1 MQMTFILIILNL
13 VLQVW
18 IWKCQLKY
26 RSMLLLYI
34 LHLWGI
40 LHVQFLTELRPY
52 IYIYKAAINLVAGVP
67 VTDVTEYLNSTAWD
81 NWRQDQGFDY
91 PGNAWTN
98 NKKYTSN
105 AM

>member
-1 MQMTFILIILNL
+1 MDMKMSVEIQEYVTTLHIAFVRNFACSISY
-13 VLQVW
+13 W
-18 IWKCQLKY
+18 IKT
-26 RSMLLLYI
+26 I
-34 LHLWGI
+34 HI
-40 LHVQFLTELRPY
+40 H
-52 IYIYKAAINLVAGVP
+52 YKAAINLVAGVP